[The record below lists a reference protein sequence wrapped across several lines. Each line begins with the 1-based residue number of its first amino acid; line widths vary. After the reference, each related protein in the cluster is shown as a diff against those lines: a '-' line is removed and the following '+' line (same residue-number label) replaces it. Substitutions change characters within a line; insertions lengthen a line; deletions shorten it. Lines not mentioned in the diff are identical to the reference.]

1 MNKFLTAVVLSACMA
16 ATASA
21 QDDGTLKSWSYLEV
35 QGGIQLTSTDAPM
48 NKLLTP
54 TASFSFGH
62 YFTPVVGARIGVNA
76 WQAKSGFDDKVA
88 APFQGDVYYKWKYIT
103 PSIDL
108 MLNLSNMF
116 CKTNTDRFLNVILLG
131 GVGLNYAWDNDE
143 LKNLNL
149 SPLQTPMAWE
159 DNRLSHNLRAA
170 LRLETKQS
178 APFGVSLEV
187 AANSLDDRFNSKYSD
202 KDDWQFTAQLGLMWR
217 FGKGYKSCDCPKKAP
232 EPAPV
237 VERKPEPK
245 PVAQPERKP
254 EPKPVVTPQ
263 PVKPQTNKMAVV
275 KNDKLHEAIF
285 YKIRESDPEGNKAL
299 MQRVAQFLKK
309 YPDAKVQVVGYADK
323 GTGTSAMNKRY
334 AQQRAQKAKQEL
346 VNDYGCDAKRIEVS
360 SKGDTVQPY
369 AENDKNRCVIIE
381 GEAQYTV
388 YE

>member
-1 MNKFLTAVVLSACMA
+1 MNKFFTAVALSVCMA

-21 QDDGTLKSWSYLEV
+21 QDDGKLKSWSYLEV

-48 NKLLTP
+48 NKLITP

-76 WQAKSGFDDKVA
+76 WQAKSGFDDKVVE
-88 APFQGDVYYKWKYIT
+88 PFVGDVYYKWKYIT

-108 MLNLSNMF
+108 MLNLSNLF
-116 CKTNTDRFLNVILLG
+116 GKTNPDRFLNVILLG

-149 SPLQTPMAWE
+149 SPLQTPLAWDE
-159 DNRLSHNLRAA
+159 NRLSHNLRAG

-187 AANSLDDRFNSKYSD
+187 AANSLDDRFNSKFSD

-217 FGKGYKSCDCPKKAP
+217 FGKGYKSCDCPKQAP

-237 VERKPEPK
+237 VEPEPQPE
-245 PVAQPERKP
+245 PVAQP
-254 EPKPVVTPQ
+254 EPKPVVAPE
-263 PVKPQTNKMAVV
+263 PVKPQTNKVAVA
-275 KNDKLHEAIF
+275 KTDKLHEAIF

-299 MQRVAQFLKK
+299 MQRVANFMKK

-323 GTGTSAMNKRY
+323 GTGTSALNRKY
-334 AQQRAQKAKQEL
+334 AKQRAEKAKKEL
-346 VNDYGCDAKRIEVS
+346 VNDYGCDAARIS
-360 SKGDTVQPY
+360 TDSKGDTVQPY
-369 AENDKNRCVIIE
+369 ADNDRNRCVIIDA
-381 GEAQYTV
+381 EAKYTV